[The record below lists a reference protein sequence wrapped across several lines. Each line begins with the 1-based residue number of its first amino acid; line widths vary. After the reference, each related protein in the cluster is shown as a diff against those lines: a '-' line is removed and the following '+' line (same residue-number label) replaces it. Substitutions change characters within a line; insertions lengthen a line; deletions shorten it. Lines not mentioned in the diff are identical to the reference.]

1 MAGTSRGSVPGD
13 SHAGRAETGRTP
25 QGERIAPSRGEDI
38 GQRRG
43 GPVEVLALREGEAL
57 PEGYTL
63 VQRGPGNVKA
73 TNASTDV
80 LRTPTVDLTT
90 PPERGPDLAGADGE
104 ASKRAAAAKRN
115 ATKSL
120 NKQAHATFAK
130 EMKEATKGGRAPKLK
145 LSNSAKHL
153 KARWHAAAK
162 EIAYKLLD
170 LRKDSWKSYSSFE
183 KAKVHKELNRLM
195 KFDPP
200 LEGKEVDKF
209 LAGHLRS
216 ARSCWKAHWQKYGP
230 EQRHHNCPEEAWA
243 ELVKWWNTPECEEE
257 AAEMAG
263 RRSLQQSGSK
273 MGRKALV
280 ERMNEEDEV

>member
-90 PPERGPDLAGADGE
+90 PPRTWPRSGGCRWGGFKTGSRGKKECDEEPQQTSACYICERDE
-104 ASKRAAAAKRN
+104 
-115 ATKSL
+115 
-120 NKQAHATFAK
+120 
-130 EMKEATKGGRAPKLK
+130 GG
-145 LSNSAKHL
+145 
-153 KARWHAAAK
+153 
-162 EIAYKLLD
+162 Y
-170 LRKDSWKSYSSFE
+170 
-183 KAKVHKELNRLM
+183 
-195 KFDPP
+195 
-200 LEGKEVDKF
+200 
-209 LAGHLRS
+209 
-216 ARSCWKAHWQKYGP
+216 
-230 EQRHHNCPEEAWA
+230 
-243 ELVKWWNTPECEEE
+243 
-257 AAEMAG
+257 
-263 RRSLQQSGSK
+263 
-273 MGRKALV
+273 
-280 ERMNEEDEV
+280 